1 MSDRTPPQ
9 TTELSTPSATIDRI
23 ALVLGAFDGRGRLNL
38 ANVVRHTG
46 LPRSSAHRM
55 LERLAE
61 AHWVRREG
69 NEYELGSL
77 LIHLG
82 SLAIHQ
88 NSLRRSATPIIHDL
102 YRATGQVVHL
112 GILEGT
118 HLLYLDKVGGRLA
131 GSLPTRIGLRYPAG
145 RSAIGKALL
154 AFAHSD
160 EDDPQ
165 LTPELQAIRANG
177 VAYETSQARAGGIV
191 SIAVPIGPAGATVG
205 ALSLCGRVGD
215 LRTDHRHAAPV
226 RIAANAILRNI
237 HRSRF
242 HGSWSDGDST
252 DDIRPSASSTHR
264 LRFA

>member
-1 MSDRTPPQ
+1 MSDDSTPKP
-9 TTELSTPSATIDRI
+9 TELPTPSATIDRI
-23 ALVLGAFDGRGRLNL
+23 ALVLSAFDGRGRLNL

-61 AHWVRREG
+61 ANWVRREG

-102 YRATGQVVHL
+102 HRATGHVVHL

-145 RSAIGKALL
+145 RSAIGRTLL

-160 EDDPQ
+160 EDDPR
-165 LTPELQAIRANG
+165 LTPELRAIRENG
-177 VAYETSQARAGGIV
+177 VAYEVGQAPAGGIV
-191 SIAVPIGPAGATVG
+191 SIAVPIGPAGGTVG

-215 LRTDHRHAAPV
+215 LKTDHRHAAPV
-226 RIAANAILRNI
+226 RIAANAILRTI
-237 HRSRF
+237 YRSRF
-242 HGSWSDGDST
+242 HGSWPEDGPT
-252 DDIRPSASSTHR
+252 DEQQPSAGSTRR